1 MKIEATHAALLDKLK
16 IRPFHYKMG
25 VKKVYEDGA
34 MFNPEILDITPE
46 DIVKRFKTSIAN
58 MASISLASGYVTKPA
73 VPHILANAFK
83 NLASVTFDSD
93 YSFKQAD
100 KLKEA
105 AKNAVHVA
113 APAGGAAPAKA
124 AAVVEEKKE
133 EEADVDMGGLFGD
146 DYWAQS
152 LSWIVKGTISFSL
165 L

>member
-1 MKIEATHAALLDKLK
+1 
-16 IRPFHYKMG
+16 MG
-25 VKKVYEDGA
+25 VKKVYEEGA
-34 MFNPEILDITPE
+34 IFNPDVLDITTE
-46 DIVKRFKTSIAN
+46 DILKRFRLSIAN

-83 NLASVTFDSD
+83 NLASVTFDCD

-113 APAGGAAPAKA
+113 APVAAGKGAPAK

-146 DYWAQS
+146 DY
-152 LSWIVKGTISFSL
+152 
-165 L
+165 